1 MRVNLQEQ
9 FATLLAQEK
18 QIHGNL
24 QKQFVTL
31 LADTNKKEDNQ
42 VVPHS
47 LPATVAPSAVENEK
61 PSVLLVG
68 TSNIAKI
75 NETKITNAAKVSK
88 IVKYTIDDTK
98 DIINEYED
106 SPDVVV
112 FHPLTNDIKTK
123 ATDECVSLMKD
134 LTDQVEE
141 KWPDSKIIISLATP
155 RNDSNLLQINT
166 QVVNALLKK
175 EYMDNSKITISDND
189 NMLLNGQPNEQF
201 LDKTDRYH
209 LSDQGV
215 SKLAANIK
223 NSIHEVLSISVS
235 DAEKSLQRSQRPY
248 KPPYRQGRGRARFQ
262 RY

>member
-1 MRVNLQEQ
+1 MKTLLNQKDSNFEQEKRNIMALLDQEKSMQVNLQEQ

-31 LADTNKKEDNQ
+31 LADTNKKGDNQ
-42 VVPHS
+42 VVPDS

-106 SPDVVV
+106 FPDVVV
-112 FHPLTNDIKTK
+112 FHPLTNDIKTRAK
-123 ATDECVSLMKD
+123 DECVSLMKD

-141 KWPDSKIIISLATP
+141 KWPDSKIIISPRLRNNVSMDKIYKDIEPDKLNTKFCKLVLGVNRKSSNFAVFAELGRHPFYLDIVKNVLIFGTGLRICLRTP
-155 RNDSNLLQINT
+155 CYT
-166 QVVNALLKK
+166 
-175 EYMDNSKITISDND
+175 M
-189 NMLLNGQPNEQF
+189 P
-201 LDKTDRYH
+201 
-209 LSDQGV
+209 
-215 SKLAANIK
+215 
-223 NSIHEVLSISVS
+223 
-235 DAEKSLQRSQRPY
+235 
-248 KPPYRQGRGRARFQ
+248 
-262 RY
+262 